1 MTRRTM
7 LATFSTVAVA
17 GYLLLLLR
25 ALLWVG
31 APAERRLDAPTGSGP
46 HVHLYLELVGVDV
59 VRDAMQV
66 RLSLEPDGLAM
77 DAASSL
83 PDRDL
88 VLVATHDK
96 RGERIEVHAHQPA
109 PTTPIEL
116 DLYDGDVSGYPL
128 DTYRA
133 GLTLRC
139 LDGSTPDARATPLPW
154 DVTVW
159 ERVLGFRLRTT
170 REPGVVAG
178 GDRLVLRIRRSPASR
193 FFVLCA
199 YGAMVVLACIATTIG
214 GLAFLRVRRPEAS
227 LMGILGALVFAL
239 PALRN
244 ALPGGVPLG
253 VSADLFVYLWAEFA
267 VISALVLVVAA
278 WARGGAAPD

>member
-1 MTRRTM
+1 MTRRAT
-7 LATFSTVAVA
+7 LATFSTLAAA
-17 GYLLLLLR
+17 GYLLLLLQ
-25 ALLWVG
+25 ALLRTG
-31 APAERRLDAPTGSGP
+31 TPAERRLDAPAGGGAR
-46 HVHLYLELVGVDV
+46 VHLYLELAGVDV

-66 RLSLEPDGLAM
+66 RLSLEPDGLGM
-77 DAASSL
+77 DPGSSL

-96 RGERIEVHAHQPA
+96 QGERIEVPARQAA
-109 PTTPIEL
+109 PTTSIEL
-116 DLYDGDVSGYPL
+116 DLYDGDVAGYPL

-133 GLTLRC
+133 ALSLRC
-139 LDGSTPDARATPLPW
+139 LDASAPGAGATPLPW

-159 ERVLGFRLRTT
+159 ERVLGFRLQTS
-170 REPGVVAG
+170 REPGALPG
-178 GDRLVLRIRRSPASR
+178 EDRLVLRVRRSPASR
-193 FFVLCA
+193 LFVLGA
-199 YGAMVVLACIATTIG
+199 YAAMVVLACIALLIG
-214 GLAFLRVRRPEAS
+214 GLAFLRVRRAEAS
-227 LMGILGALVFAL
+227 LMGILGGLVFAL

-278 WARGGAAPD
+278 WARGGAAPE